1 MTTKTEKIVKAYQDY
16 LDNPFADVYTVC
28 ALEARFHMDIEEM
41 AKIYNDN
48 RNKTVLTDKELLK
61 EISKV
66 IKTEN
71 GYLQYD
77 TAIRKIRELL
87 QDNGY

>member
-1 MTTKTEKIVKAYQDY
+1 MKKS
-16 LDNPFADVYTVC
+16 LLH
-28 ALEARFHMDIEEM
+28 ALTLLSQQEYRFQRTDTSDIPNNR